1 MKIGCSEMDW
11 KKVYKKIQM
20 INWLTLLTLSSL
32 SFLIMSARFTTGV
45 ILGGIV
51 IIANFNVL
59 QHTICGAFS
68 AGGAIRSS
76 NKMVIIVKYYLRLLA
91 LGVIVYLLIANG
103 GVEPV
108 GLAVGL
114 STVVFGIMVLGIHMA
129 LKEKRGEAI

>member
-1 MKIGCSEMDW
+1 VKIGCSEMDW

-20 INWLTLLTLSSL
+20 INWLILLILSSL

-45 ILGGIV
+45 ILGGII

-59 QHTICGAFS
+59 QHTICGAFFC
-68 AGGAIRSS
+68 GGAMKRY
-76 NKMVIIVKYYLRLLA
+76 KAVIIVKYYLRLLA

-103 GVEPV
+103 GVDPV

-114 STVVFGIMVLGIHMA
+114 STVVFGIMVLGIHMT
-129 LKEKRGEAI
+129 LKEKTEEAT